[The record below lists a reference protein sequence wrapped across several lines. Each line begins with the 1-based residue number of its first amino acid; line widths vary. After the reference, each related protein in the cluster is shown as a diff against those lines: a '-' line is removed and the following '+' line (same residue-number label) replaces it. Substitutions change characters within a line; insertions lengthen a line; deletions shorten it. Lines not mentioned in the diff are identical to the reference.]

1 MIELLAPAG
10 DISALK
16 TAIASGTDAVYL
28 GLSAFNARIK
38 AQNFNGDNIADV
50 VKYCHIFGVRVYVT
64 VNISI
69 KHNEIE
75 DVENLISLCKRADVD
90 AFIICDFAVLDI
102 VRRIAPEIPLHAS
115 TQLGICNAEGAK
127 FAESCG
133 FTRVVLSREATLE
146 EIKKIRAETNLEIEC
161 FVQGALC
168 VAFSG
173 KCLMSSITNGGSGN
187 RGRCLQP
194 CRLKYTEKGG
204 KSGYLLSTSD
214 LCLVN
219 RLSELNA
226 AGVTSF
232 KIEGRLRR
240 NEYVAKT
247 VSVYRKVIDNNFAVE
262 KSDIE
267 ILKSAFNRGGFSEG
281 YAFSDTDKI
290 MSIRTQGNIGVRA
303 GRIVSVKNGFITI
316 GNKFEFVI
324 GQGYKLFDS
333 HNNESG
339 GGRIEKIERGCPKIA
354 GAEPGYYI
362 NITDGADN
370 AAVYKKHN
378 VNCDAVISDE
388 GIMYVKYTLADDPS
402 VFAEVKS
409 EIKFDIAENPDDK
422 IIERI
427 EKSLV
432 KCGDNDYFN
441 IIKCGVLSSL
451 NFYTPLSALN
461 ALRRAALSKLS
472 DVVLKKY
479 KKRVSL
485 AKFPEIIIK
494 KTVKESNLIAVEIND
509 AKMLNALSDIA
520 DIAVY
525 NPDVL
530 TVEGAKE
537 FCNQSKGKEIYLKT
551 LPNAREKDIELYR
564 TVLKNTSFTGVYA
577 DNLYAVTLAKE
588 HNLAVFG
595 GQGLNIYNNKIFG
608 YAALDKYMVSPEL
621 NAREASAFNSPFVFA
636 YGYLPL
642 MNLSHCV
649 TKLISGGDCAN
660 CRYKKPYVYTDRA
673 GYSFPVRRNKAA
685 YCYFTV
691 YNSKITDISQKYL
704 NCGFNYYLNMV
715 QCETKDAALIAKRIK
730 CGQPAGTVDFTYG
743 HMSRG
748 VK

>member
-1 MIELLAPAG
+1 MTELLAPAG

-16 TAIASGTDAVYL
+16 TAIASGADAVYL

-38 AQNFNGDNIADV
+38 AQNFNLDNIEDI

-69 KHNEIE
+69 KENEID
-75 DVENLISLCKRADVD
+75 DVERLILLCKKSDVD

-102 VRRIAPEIPLHAS
+102 VRRLAPEIPLHAS
-115 TQLGICNAEGAK
+115 TQMGICNAEGAK
-127 FAESCG
+127 FAENCG
-133 FTRVVLSREATLE
+133 FTRVVLAREATLE
-146 EIKKIRAETNLEIEC
+146 EIRKIRAETDLEIEC

-194 CRLKYTEKGG
+194 CRLKYNEKGG
-204 KSGYLLSTSD
+204 KNGYLLSTAD
-214 LCLVN
+214 LCLIN
-219 RLSELNA
+219 RLRELNA

-247 VSVYRKVIDNNFAVE
+247 VSVYRKIIDNNFAVGKNDVE
-262 KSDIE
+262 T
-267 ILKSAFNRGGFSEG
+267 LKSAFNRGDFSEG
-281 YAFSDTDKI
+281 YAFSDTNKI
-290 MSIRTQGNIGVRA
+290 MSTRTQGNIGVRA
-303 GRIVSVKNGFITI
+303 GKIVSEKNGYITI
-316 GNKFEFVI
+316 DNKFEFVI
-324 GQGYKLFDS
+324 GQGYKLFD
-333 HNNESG
+333 NCDNEIG
-339 GGRIEKIERGCPKIA
+339 GGRIDKIDNGRLKIA
-354 GAEPGYYI
+354 GAKPGYYI

-370 AAVYKKHN
+370 AVVCKKYN
-378 VNCDAVISDE
+378 VICDAVISDE
-388 GIMYVKYTLADDPS
+388 GIMSVRYTLADIPS
-402 VFAEVKS
+402 VFAEVRS
-409 EIKFDIAENPDDK
+409 ETAFDIAENPDDK
-422 IIERI
+422 ICERI

-441 IIKCGVLSSL
+441 IIKCGVSSRLS
-451 NFYTPLSALN
+451 FYTPLSVLN
-461 ALRRAALSKLS
+461 GLRRAALVKLA
-472 DVVLKKY
+472 DVILKNY
-479 KKRVSL
+479 KKRISCV
-485 AKFPEIIIK
+485 KFPKIIIK
-494 KTVKESNLIAVEIND
+494 KPVKESNLIAVEMND
-509 AKMLNALSDIA
+509 VKMLSALNDII
-520 DIAVY
+520 DIVVY

-537 FCNQSKGKEIYLKT
+537 FCSHFGAKEIYLKT
-551 LPNAREKDIELYR
+551 LPNAREKDIELYK

-577 DNLYAVTLAKE
+577 DNVYAVNLAKKLD
-588 HNLAVFG
+588 LAVFG

-608 YAALDKYMVSPEL
+608 YAALDRYMVSPEL
-621 NAREASAFNSPFVFA
+621 NAREAAAFNSPFVFA

-649 TKLISGGDCAN
+649 AQLISGGNCAD

-673 GYSFPVRRNKAA
+673 GYAFPVRRNKAA

-691 YNSKITDISQKYL
+691 FNSKITDISRKYL

-715 QCETKDAALIAKRIK
+715 QCEAKDAALIAKCIK